1 MNDLFKTKLHV
12 LCLLVFF
19 LPLWSYAQSDVRIT
33 IGKGTFT
40 VKEALQ
46 RVERQSQMSVAYNE
60 SKINGNKEVAV
71 DIVNRPLDEALH
83 TILAGSGFTY
93 QIKDSYIMIVP
104 EPDILQHVIT
114 GNVTD
119 RYGAPLVGAS
129 VVVKGTSKATAADVD
144 GRYTITGIEAGQVLV
159 FSFLGYNS
167 REITIGNETT
177 YNVALNETIATLN
190 EVVITALGIKRAERA
205 LSYNVQQIG
214 MGDITTV
221 KNTNFINSLAG
232 KVAGVSIN
240 TGSSGVGGATKVVM
254 RGSKSIEQSNNALY
268 VIDGIPMYNNRG
280 AGNGGRGDEFGSGGV
295 TDAIADINPED
306 IESISV
312 LTGAAAAAL
321 YGNQG
326 ANGAIV
332 ITTKKGLTGKLEVN
346 FSSNTEF
353 LTPLVLP
360 RFQNRYGTGDLLTDG
375 GSPIKS
381 WGRLSVPENYQD
393 YDPASDFFET
403 GTVFTN
409 TVSIATGN
417 EKNQTYAS
425 VAAVNSNG
433 IIPNNQYDRYNFTFR
448 NTSTFLD
455 DKMTLDVGGS
465 YIMQK
470 DQNMINNGV
479 YSNPLSSAY
488 LFPRGDDFDMV
499 RVFERYD
506 ASRRINT
513 QYWPQGE
520 GDFRLQNPYWI
531 AYRNLKNNDRK
542 RYMLNASLS
551 YDILDWLNVTARARM
566 DNTHNEYTEKLY
578 ASTNATLAATNGRYS
593 SSKLVDRQ
601 TYADVLVNINKR
613 LEDFSI
619 VVNAGAS
626 ISDNKY
632 DELAVGGNIREDG
645 IPNVFNVFQLDKD
658 NQQPTQDGWQTQS
671 QAIFASAEIGYK
683 SAYYLTLTGRNDWE
697 SALAGTETTS
707 FFYPS
712 VGISTVLSEIL
723 PLPRQVEYLKVRAA
737 YTQVGTPIPRNISTP
752 TYVWNN
758 STGSWATESI
768 YPIRVFKPE
777 STSSWEVGL
786 SARFLRHFS
795 LDFSWYHTNTVNQ
808 TFQPP
813 LSVSSGYSTIYM
825 QTGNVQNTGIET
837 ALNYANQWGNFS
849 WSTNV
854 VFGLNRNRIIEL
866 VNNGIHPQ
874 TGQVINIDRM
884 VAGGMGQALFIL
896 KPGGSLGDLY
906 STQDL
911 KRDSNGQ
918 IYVDADGKVQVTNVD
933 DIYLGSVFPKS
944 NLSWRNDFEW
954 RRFHLSAMVSA
965 RFGGV
970 VYSATQAA
978 LDAYGVSE
986 TSAIARD
993 NGGVIINGGDRL
1005 DAQIWYTTVGAS
1017 SGIPQYYTYSA
1028 TNVRL
1033 QELSFGYTF
1042 PRSMI
1047 GNVAD
1052 LSVSLVANNLWM
1064 IYCKAPFDPE
1074 TVATTGNYFQGIDHF
1089 MMPNLRSIGFNI
1101 KLTF

>member
-1 MNDLFKTKLHV
+1 MNDLIKTKLNV
-12 LCLLVFF
+12 LFFLLLF

-60 SKINGNKEVAV
+60 SKINGNKEVAL
-71 DIVNRPLDEALH
+71 DIVNRPLDEALR

-104 EPDILQHVIT
+104 EPEILQHPIT

-119 RYGAPLVGAS
+119 RYGAPLIGAS

-144 GRYTITGIEAGQVLV
+144 GRYTIAGIEAGQVLV
-159 FSFLGYNS
+159 FSFLGYNP

-177 YNVALNETIATLN
+177 YNVALDETLAALD
-190 EVVITALGIKRAERA
+190 EVVITALGIKRAEKA

-221 KNTNFINSLAG
+221 KNTNFINSLVG
-232 KVAGVSIN
+232 KVAGVAIN

-254 RGSKSIEQSNNALY
+254 RGSKSIEQSNNVLY

-280 AGNGGRGDEFGSGGV
+280 SGNGGRGDEFGANGSTEAV
-295 TDAIADINPED
+295 ADLNPED
-306 IESISV
+306 IESMSV

-332 ITTKKGLTGKLEVN
+332 ITTKKGVAGKLEVK

-360 RFQNRYGTGDLLTDG
+360 RFQNRYGTGDLLTEG

-381 WGRLSVPENYQD
+381 WGQRLVSENYQG
-393 YDPASDFFET
+393 YDPAADFFET

-409 TVSIATGN
+409 SVSLATGN
-417 EKNQTYAS
+417 DKNQTYAS

-433 IIPNNQYDRYNFTFR
+433 VIPNNQYDRYNFTFR
-448 NTSTFLD
+448 NTSTFLK
-455 DKMTLDVGGS
+455 DKMTLDIGGS

-542 RYMLNASLS
+542 RYMMNATLS

-566 DNTHNEYTEKLY
+566 DNTHNVYTEKLY
-578 ASTNATLAATNGRYS
+578 ASTNATLAGVNGRFS
-593 SSKLVDRQ
+593 SSKSEDRQ

-613 LEDFSI
+613 FDDFTL

-632 DELAVGGNIREDG
+632 DALGINGNIRDDG
-645 IPNVFNVFQLDKD
+645 IPNVFNAFQLDKD
-658 NQQPTQDGWQTQS
+658 NQQPTPDGWQTQS
-671 QAIFASAEIGYK
+671 QAVFASAEIGYK
-683 SAYYLTLTGRNDWE
+683 GAYYLTLTGRNDWE
-697 SALAGTETTS
+697 SALANTETTS

-712 VGISTVLSEIL
+712 VGVSTVLSEIL
-723 PLPRQVEYLKVRAA
+723 PLPRQIDYLKLRAA

-752 TYVWNN
+752 TYIWNN

-777 STSSWEVGL
+777 STISWEVGL
-786 SARFLRHFS
+786 TARFLRHFS
-795 LDFSWYHTNTVNQ
+795 FDFSWYYTNTVNQ

-825 QTGNVQNTGIET
+825 QTGNVRNTGIET
-837 ALNYANQWGNFS
+837 ALSYANKWGDFAWNTS
-849 WSTNV
+849 V
-854 VFGLNRNRIIEL
+854 VFGLNRNRIEEL
-866 VNNGIHPQ
+866 VNNAIHPQ
-874 TGQVINIDRM
+874 NGQLINIDRM
-884 VAGGMGQALFIL
+884 VAGGMGQASFIL
-896 KPGGSLGDLY
+896 KPGGTLGDLY
-906 STQDL
+906 SAQDL
-911 KRDSNGQ
+911 KYDSNGQ
-918 IYVDADGKVQVTNVD
+918 IYVDAEGKIQVVNTD

-944 NLSWRNDFEW
+944 NLSWRNDFAW
-954 RRFHLSAMVSA
+954 QNFHLNVLVSA

-986 TSAIARD
+986 ASAVARD
-993 NGGVIINGGDRL
+993 NGGVVINGGDML

-1017 SGIPQYYTYSA
+1017 SGIPQYYIYSA

-1033 QELSFGYTF
+1033 QELSFGYTI
-1042 PRSMI
+1042 PRSTLF
-1047 GNVAD
+1047 GVAD
-1052 LSVSLVANNLWM
+1052 LTVSLVANNLWM

-1089 MMPNLRSIGFNI
+1089 MMPNLRSVGFNI
-1101 KLTF
+1101 KLKF

>member
-1 MNDLFKTKLHV
+1 MHYFKKKVRLFFF
-12 LCLLVFF
+12 LCLF
-19 LPLWSYAQSDVRIT
+19 LSTTLSYAQSDVRISIQKGDFT
-33 IGKGTFT
+33 I
-40 VKEALQ
+40 KEALQ
-46 RVERQSQMSVAYNE
+46 RVERQSNMSIAYNE
-60 SKINGNKEVAV
+60 SKINGDKSITLEL
-71 DIVNRPLDEALH
+71 VNRPLEEALGV
-83 TILAGSGFTY
+83 ILSGTGFTY
-93 QIKDSYIMIVP
+93 QIKDGYIMIVP
-104 EPDILQHVIT
+104 ESQKEKTIT
-114 GNVTD
+114 GTVTED
-119 RYGAPLVGAS
+119 DGTPLIGAS
-129 VVVKGTSKATAADVD
+129 VVIKGTTKSTVADID
-144 GRYTITGIEAGQVLV
+144 GKFTLSSVVSDQVLV
-159 FSFLGYNS
+159 VSYLGYDTE
-167 REITIGNETT
+167 EITVGNETVF
-177 YNVALNETIATLN
+177 NIVLNSSTIALDQ
-190 EVVITALGIKRAERA
+190 VVVTALGIKRTEKA
-205 LSYNVQQIG
+205 LSYNVQTVNAN
-214 MGDITTV
+214 DVTTV
-221 KNTNFINSLAG
+221 KNANLINSLAG
-232 KVAGVSIN
+232 KVAGVTIN
-240 TGSSGVGGATKVVM
+240 AGSSGVGGATKVVM

-280 AGNGGRGDEFGSGGV
+280 AGNGGRGDEFGSTG
-295 TDAIADINPED
+295 TTEAIADLNPED
-306 IESISV
+306 VESISV

-332 ITTKKGLTGKLEVN
+332 VTTKKGIAGKLDVT

-360 RFQNRYGTGDLLTDG
+360 RFQNRYGTGDLLTEG
-375 GSPIKS
+375 GAPIKS
-381 WGRLSVPENYQD
+381 WGRLLVPENYQG
-393 YDPASDFFET
+393 YDPAKDFFET

-409 TVSIATGN
+409 AVSVATGT
-417 EKNQTYAS
+417 EKNQTYFSA
-425 VAAVNSNG
+425 AAVNSDG
-433 IIPNNQYDRYNFTFR
+433 IIPNNQYDRYNFTIR
-448 NTSTFLD
+448 NTAKFLN
-455 DKMTLDVGGS
+455 DKITMDVGGS

-542 RYMLNASLS
+542 RYMANAMLS
-551 YDILDWLNVTARARM
+551 YDILDWLNVTARVRI
-566 DNTHNEYTEKLY
+566 DNTHNSYTEKLY
-578 ASTNATLAATNGRYS
+578 ATTNSTLAGINGRYS
-593 SSKLVDRQ
+593 ATKSEDRQ

-613 LEDFSI
+613 FDDFSL

-632 DELAVGGNIREDG
+632 DALGVGGNIREDG

-671 QAIFASAEIGYK
+671 QALFASAEVGYK
-683 SAYYLTLTGRNDWE
+683 GTYYLTLTGRNDWE

-712 VGISTVLSEIL
+712 VGLSTVLSQIL
-723 PLPRQVEYLKVRAA
+723 PLPKQVEYLKLRAA

-752 TYVWNN
+752 TYVWNS
-758 STGSWATESI
+758 STGAWATESI

-777 STSSWEVGL
+777 KTTSWEIGL
-786 SARFLRHFS
+786 TARFLNHFS
-795 LDFSWYHTNTVNQ
+795 LDFSWYYTNTVNQ

-825 QTGNVQNTGIET
+825 QTGNVRNTGVEL
-837 ALNYANQWGNFS
+837 ALNYSNKWGGFE
-849 WSTNV
+849 WSTDV
-854 VFGLNRNRIIEL
+854 VFGLNRNKIEEL
-866 VNNGIHPQ
+866 VNNAIHPQ
-874 TGQVINIDRM
+874 TGQLINIDRM
-884 VAGGMGQALFIL
+884 TAGGMGQAYFIL
-896 KPGGSLGDLY
+896 KSGGSLGDLY
-906 STQDL
+906 SLQDL

-918 IYVDADGKVQVTNVD
+918 IYVDADGKIQVENAD

-944 NLSWRNDFEW
+944 TLSWRNDFSW
-954 RRFHLSAMVSA
+954 KNFHLGVLLNA

-978 LDAYGVSE
+978 LDAYGASE
-986 TSAIARD
+986 ASAAARD
-993 NGGVIINGGDRL
+993 NGGVEINGGDNL
-1005 DAQIWYTTVGAS
+1005 NAQVWYTTIGAS

-1033 QELSFGYTF
+1033 QELSFGYTIPKSTLF
-1042 PRSMI
+1042 NI
-1047 GNVAD
+1047 AD
-1052 LSVSLVANNLWM
+1052 VTVSLVANNLWM

-1089 MMPNLRSIGFNI
+1089 MMPSLRSVGFNI
-1101 KLTF
+1101 KLKF